1 MNRYDVMD
9 ALNHVEEAQLE
20 DAGRFFEAEP
30 ERAPKRST
38 VRTARIVLIAAVIT
52 ALLGV
57 TAYAAGVFGL
67 QGRTTAPEEKFPVRF
82 ESQDPE
88 NPPIAGNW
96 TATYALS
103 FDGPETCPPVR
114 YRFGWLPEGVEV
126 PEYWLTEDGW
136 IVRRDWDGQVG
147 FIPWAEHT
155 ELGNV
160 DRGAYFISDVF
171 YAPQF
176 VNGGALILLSAV
188 PEEITEETWGELSV
202 LRFTSTAWWSTV
214 TGETTPYD
222 VPRNYV
228 LLYSPEQGWIFTVR
242 GTFPMEDLVK
252 IAQNVTVEQTE
263 GLVEQSQF
271 ENPFDFFDAA
281 TG

>member
-9 ALNHVEEAQLE
+9 ALNRVDEAQLE
-20 DAGRFFEAEP
+20 DARLFFEEGKENP
-30 ERAPKRST
+30 VKRNPA
-38 VRTARIVLIAAVIT
+38 RTLRVVLLAAAIT

-67 QGRTTAPEEKFPVRF
+67 QGRETAPEETFPVCF
-82 ESQDPE
+82 GVPGEDP
-88 NPPIAGNW
+88 IVGNW
-96 TATYALS
+96 TATYALT
-103 FDGPETCPPVR
+103 FDGPESCPPVR
-114 YRFGWLPEGVEV
+114 YRFGWLPEGVEI
-126 PEYWLTEDGW
+126 PDYELAEDGW
-136 IVRRDWDGQVG
+136 IARRDWDGQVG
-147 FIPWAEHT
+147 YIPWAEHT
-155 ELGNV
+155 ELG
-160 DRGAYFISDVF
+160 DEERGLYLVSDVF

-176 VNGGALILLSAV
+176 VNGGALLLLSAV

-252 IAQNVTVEQTE
+252 IAQNVTVEQPE